1 MRIWHQ
7 SFTDLSRM
15 PLYQRTLEA
24 HAAKIVS
31 AETTVAVHGLRPG
44 TYGDDFAPIDAIKY
58 RYLESLNEDQLC
70 EAALAAEREG
80 FDALAIGCFFDPA
93 LRAARS
99 LVDIPVVSLAETCML
114 VACSYGRKFA
124 VVTLCGDASANLLDI
139 CEHNGL
145 ERRLAGIVS
154 MDPPIDEYT
163 LETDDDSA
171 LEVEEGFVRAC
182 ARAFEL
188 GAEVIVPGDGVL
200 NEFLYRRGL
209 SSVGGATVMDSI
221 AVLFCYA
228 VMLARL
234 RETTGMSVSRRQ
246 MYLRPPEALL
256 QFGRAFAGRSDL
268 GEHDFSGANDIACI
282 SRERPPCRGRTPA

>member
-1 MRIWHQ
+1 
-7 SFTDLSRM
+7 M
-15 PLYQRTLEA
+15 PLYRRTLEE
-24 HAAKIVS
+24 HAAKTVS
-31 AETTVAVHGLRPG
+31 AETNVAVHGLRPG
-44 TYGDDFAPIDAIKY
+44 TYGEDFAPIDAIKY

-124 VVTLCGDASANLLDI
+124 VVTLCGDESANLLDI
-139 CEHNGL
+139 CEHYGL
-145 ERRLAGIVS
+145 ERRLAGILS

-163 LETDDDSA
+163 LEAEDESTV
-171 LEVEEGFVRAC
+171 EVEEGFAHAC

-200 NEFLYRRGL
+200 NEFLYRRGM
-209 SSVGGATVMDSI
+209 SNVNGATVMDSI
-221 AVLFCYA
+221 AVLFSYA
-228 VMLARL
+228 EMLVRL
-234 RETTGMSVSRRQ
+234 RETTGMTVSRRQ
-246 MYLRPPEALL
+246 MYLKPPESMLR
-256 QFGRAFAGRSDL
+256 FGRDFAGRTAL
-268 GEHDFSGANDIACI
+268 TEADFSGSAATTRKGA
-282 SRERPPCRGRTPA
+282 SATR

>member
-15 PLYQRTLEA
+15 PLYRRTLEE
-24 HAAKIVS
+24 HADKVMDGRG
-31 AETTVAVHGLRPG
+31 TVAVHGLRPG

-58 RYLESLNEDQLC
+58 RYLEILNEDQLC

-80 FDALAIGCFFDPA
+80 FDAVAIGCFFDPA

-124 VVTLCGDASANLLDI
+124 VVTLCGDESANLADL
-139 CEHNGL
+139 CEQYGL
-145 ERRLAGIVS
+145 ERRLAGILS

-163 LETDDDSA
+163 LEAEGDDVAAVS
-171 LEVEEGFVRAC
+171 EGFARSC

-200 NEFLYRRGL
+200 NEFLYRQGT
-209 SSVGGATVMDSI
+209 SEVGGATVMDSI
-221 AVLFCYA
+221 AVLFCHA
-228 VMLARL
+228 EMLVRL
-234 RETTGMSVSRRQ
+234 RQAVGMTVSRRQ
-246 MYLRPPEALL
+246 MYLKPPEAMLR
-256 QFGRAFAGRSDL
+256 FGRDFAGRAEL
-268 GEHDFSGANDIACI
+268 TEADFSGSAATTAKG
-282 SRERPPCRGRTPA
+282 GR